1 MENDCR
7 MKEINA
13 RGRVT
18 FQKERKHVETTG
30 TKFNKSSE
38 METLFVALS
47 LNVRRGPSEE
57 ILPVRGFIRVLLV
70 LADLHPDKILLFLWC
85 QECAKSI
92 EILRPK

>member
-1 MENDCR
+1 
-7 MKEINA
+7 MKEVNA
-13 RGRVT
+13 KGRVT

-57 ILPVRGFIRVLLV
+57 ILPVRAFIRVAGGLIMLNT
-70 LADLHPDKILLFLWC
+70 W
-85 QECAKSI
+85 
-92 EILRPK
+92 

>member
-1 MENDCR
+1 MH
-7 MKEINA
+7 KE
-13 RGRVT
+13 T
-18 FQKERKHVETTG
+18 KHVETTG

-70 LADLHPDKILLFLWC
+70 LADLYPDKILLFLWC
-85 QECAKSI
+85 QEGAKSI